1 MGANVTL
8 NQGLAAGI
16 AELGVSRRGRVG
28 RSLRVAAALATAS
41 VVAACG
47 GGGGSAAGSA
57 APSSGVSRWGALLAF
72 GKSAESPALGAAAKG
87 PQLRS
92 CPEVSILDGGAAL
105 RVGGPASSAVRHQ
118 FAINDTAREC
128 QLQGNTLAIK
138 VGVEGNLVIGP
149 AGSGG
154 TQSAGIKVAVRAEKD
169 QKIISSRSYRVSAT
183 ATGGEAAQFTLVTDT
198 FTMPFLSEYS
208 SDDYTIIVGFEGS
221 RAASGGRRSRRR

>member
-8 NQGLAAGI
+8 NQSG
-16 AELGVSRRGRVG
+16 AEDRSSLRRRVG
-28 RSLRVAAALATAS
+28 RGLRAAAALAVAATT
-41 VVAACG
+41 AACG
-47 GGGGSAAGSA
+47 GAGGSAGSGA
-57 APSSGVSRWGALLAF
+57 APSSSVSRWGALLAF
-72 GKSAESPALGAAAKG
+72 GKTAESPALAGAAKG

-105 RVGGPASSAVRHQ
+105 RVGGPASAAVRHQ
-118 FAINDTAREC
+118 FAINDVAREC

-169 QKIISSRSYRVSAT
+169 QKVISTRSYRVSAT
-183 ATGGEAAQFTLVTDT
+183 ATGGEAAPFTLVTDT

-208 SDDYTIIVGFEGS
+208 SDDYTIIVGFEGA
-221 RAASGGRRSRRR
+221 RPAAGGRRSRRR